1 MWEVSEDDTKPL
13 YDVKVE
19 PPKDLGFRDSKVSK
33 YRKLNTN
40 SLRFLVLGDVLEV
53 SVAN

>member
-19 PPKDLGFRDSKVSK
+19 PPKDLGFRDSKVAK

-40 SLRFLVLGDVLEV
+40 SLRFLVLGDAL
-53 SVAN
+53 